1 MSFDT
6 IKDRILACDTE
17 ENRMKNY
24 YRVTL
29 KGYVDPEVSVD
40 WLKDELQPS
49 FYYFE
54 LNDKELEIDLDID
67 LLLKE
72 NRDNMIGKFIQEML
86 LEEASP
92 ITKKALYYGLEGIL
106 KEKVIL

>member
-1 MSFDT
+1 M
-6 IKDRILACDTE
+6 
-17 ENRMKNY
+17 
-24 YRVTL
+24 
-29 KGYVDPEVSVD
+29 
-40 WLKDELQPS
+40 
-49 FYYFE
+49 
-54 LNDKELEIDLDID
+54 DID

-86 LEEASP
+86 LEEVSP